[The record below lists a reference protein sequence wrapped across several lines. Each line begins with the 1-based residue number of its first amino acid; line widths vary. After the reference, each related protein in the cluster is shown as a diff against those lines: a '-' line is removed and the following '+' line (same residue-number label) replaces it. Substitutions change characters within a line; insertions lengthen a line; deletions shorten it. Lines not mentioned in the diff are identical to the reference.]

1 MIEYIIKRDG
11 KKVNFEAFKI
21 EDAIKK
27 AFKSVNIS
35 YDKSI
40 FLSVLFEIESKNIKV
55 VEDIQDLIEKELYK
69 SNYFDVMKSFMLYRH
84 LHKIQ
89 REQILGLSDDTTY
102 VNSTQTIEEYING
115 EDWRIKANS
124 NTGYS

>member
-35 YDKSI
+35 YDKS
-40 FLSVLFEIESKNIKV
+40 
-55 VEDIQDLIEKELYK
+55 
-69 SNYFDVMKSFMLYRH
+69 
-84 LHKIQ
+84 
-89 REQILGLSDDTTY
+89 
-102 VNSTQTIEEYING
+102 
-115 EDWRIKANS
+115 
-124 NTGYS
+124 